1 MNEQQ
6 ARDAYLA
13 ALAEVAPE
21 VDPAEID
28 PQRDLG
34 EQIEIDSIDFLN
46 LAVAL
51 AGNTGIEVP
60 ERDYPQL
67 RTIDGA
73 VAYLTD
79 VSKPVRRGT
88 STQS

>member
-1 MNEQQ
+1 MTEEQ

-21 VDPAEID
+21 VDAAEID

-34 EQIEIDSIDFLN
+34 EQLEIDSIDFLN
-46 LAVAL
+46 LIVAL
-51 AGNTGIEVP
+51 AGSTGVEVP

-67 RTIDGA
+67 RTVNGA
-73 VAYLTD
+73 VAFLAA
-79 VSKPVRRGT
+79 R
-88 STQS
+88 

>member
-6 ARDAYLA
+6 AREAFLA

-21 VDPAEID
+21 ADPAAID

-34 EQIEIDSIDFLN
+34 EQLEIDSIDFLN
-46 LAVAL
+46 LIVAL
-51 AGNTGIEVP
+51 AGRTGIEVP

-67 RTIDGA
+67 RTVDGA
-73 VAYLTD
+73 VGYLGR
-79 VSKPVRRGT
+79 S
-88 STQS
+88 